1 MMKNSTTRKISFAAL
16 FCAFIAVC
24 SWISIPTPGGIAFTL
39 QTFAVLVA
47 AALLGWKYGTA
58 AVAVY
63 IALGA
68 VGAPVFSGF
77 RGGIGVIAGISG
89 GYIVGF
95 IFSALIV
102 GISKQIFGT
111 RLLHLAVSMTIGV
124 LVCYAFG
131 TAWFCIVYPGEMTFL
146 SALSICVVP
155 YVPFDAAKIAG
166 AAVITKR
173 LEKHIKI

>member
-1 MMKNSTTRKISFAAL
+1 MKNSIAKKISYTAL

-24 SWISIPTPGGIAFTL
+24 SWVSVPTSNGISFTL

-47 AALLGWKYGTA
+47 AALLGLKYGTA

-63 IALGA
+63 ISLGA

-77 RGGIGVIAGISG
+77 RGGLGVIAGVTG

-95 IFSALIV
+95 IFTALIV
-102 GISKQIFGT
+102 GISKRIFGT
-111 RLLHLAVSMTIGV
+111 KTLPLVASMILGV

-131 TAWFCIVYPGEMTFL
+131 TAWFCIVYSGEMTFA
-146 SALSICVVP
+146 SALMICVVP
-155 YVPFDAAKIAG
+155 YIPFDAIKIAG
-166 AAVITKR
+166 AVVVTKR
-173 LEKHIKI
+173 LEKYIKI